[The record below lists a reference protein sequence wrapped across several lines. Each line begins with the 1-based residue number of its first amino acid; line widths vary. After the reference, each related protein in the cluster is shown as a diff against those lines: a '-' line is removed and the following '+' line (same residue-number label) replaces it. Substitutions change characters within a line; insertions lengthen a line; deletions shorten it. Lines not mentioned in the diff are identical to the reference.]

1 MPPHTPNSG
10 DATADTALVVQQ
22 SGSAVYSPVHWR
34 PTDSSS
40 DRRQA
45 WPMLV
50 AVLRSTDPRER
61 FVQYVNQ
68 TALRDE
74 AAVVESL
81 LGGSELT
88 LYLLVAELTRHVTH
102 RRQLQTHNIFFD
114 RGDTSPTPPT
124 FFGLKFVQKLVHCCN
139 WLLAEMQ
146 CKIISVQHVRRPKLF
161 KNLV

>member
-1 MPPHTPNSG
+1 MLLINTLADSEAYFSRHIMGETYIIPMSFRAPPHTPNSG

-88 LYLLVAELTRHVTH
+88 LYLLVAELTCHVTH
-102 RRQLQTHNIFFD
+102 RRQLQTHN
-114 RGDTSPTPPT
+114 RSLHLHTHTP
-124 FFGLKFVQKLVHCCN
+124 V
-139 WLLAEMQ
+139 
-146 CKIISVQHVRRPKLF
+146 
-161 KNLV
+161 